1 MDDILIKHVIFPKVE
16 SHVRF
21 RHPCA
26 SSVNRS
32 DSSSRFIHSFVT
44 SSLGLRVHYEE
55 LLARNP
61 ACLIGDLS
69 DSTKGGIGF
78 NKHTSIC
85 SLGSRVIFMHTN
97 GLSWHYPV

>member
-1 MDDILIKHVIFPKVE
+1 MDNILIKHVIFLKVE
-16 SHVRF
+16 SHVRS

-32 DSSSRFIHSFVT
+32 DSSSRFIHSFIT
-44 SSLGLRVHYEE
+44 SSLGLRVHYKE

-78 NKHTSIC
+78 NKHASIC